1 MINKPLLNLGQL
13 KKKLLSKKSNFAK
26 DNTMKKIL
34 HIVIISLIS
43 SIIVNAQQPKG
54 IVGASNWM
62 NKWTNFKPAIIEY
75 NEATNILAGT
85 IDKDTKLYKRNT
97 YQLVGVV
104 YLTNNAVLTIE
115 PGTVI
120 RGDDKTCGTLVITNG
135 SKIMAEGQETDP
147 IIFTSNKNVTERK
160 PGDWGGIIILG
171 KAPINKMGGISFLDF
186 NLDPVV
192 NHYGGQEPD
201 DNSGILKYVR
211 IEYSGRKLNALKEIN
226 GLSLAGV
233 GRKTKL
239 EYIQVSYS
247 NDDSFESY
255 GGDVIMNNLVS
266 YRATD
271 DDFDFTQG
279 VQCTI
284 NNSIAIRH
292 PFSSDIS
299 GSRCF
304 EVDSYDK
311 IESTDTSKKL
321 TKVTANNVTLVN
333 MEESNQGLVREAAHI
348 GDNCYFTLN
357 NSVISGFA
365 PFIILQNKIGDG
377 IVNLEKI
384 KLNGLIINSCQG
396 GIVSENS
403 TFDAGIKNWYQNP
416 VFGLEYKNLKNIALF
431 TEPNIKANPDFRINT
446 NNTLASGN

>member
-1 MINKPLLNLGQL
+1 LGQL
-13 KKKLLSKKSNFAK
+13 KKSLCLNQKAFIQKSNFAK
-26 DNTMKKIL
+26 DNTMKKNL
-34 HIVIISLIS
+34 HLVIICLVS
-43 SIIVNAQQPKG
+43 SIIVNAQQQKG

-62 NKWTNFKPAIIEY
+62 NKWTNFKPASIEY

-135 SKIMAEGQETDP
+135 SKIMAEGLETDP
-147 IIFTSNKNVTERK
+147 IIFTSNKNVAERK
-160 PGDWGGIIILG
+160 PGDWGGIILLG
-171 KAPINKMGGISFLDF
+171 KAPINKMGGVSFLDF

-192 NHYGGQEPD
+192 NHYGGQDPE

-239 EYIQVSYS
+239 EYIQISYS

-255 GGDVIMNNLVS
+255 GGDVVMNNLVS

-292 PFSSDIS
+292 PYSSDIS

-304 EVDSYDK
+304 EIDSYDK
-311 IESTDTSKKL
+311 IENSDTSKKL
-321 TKVTANNVTLVN
+321 TKITANNITLVN
-333 MEESNQGLVREAAHI
+333 LEESNQGLVREAAHI
-348 GDNCYFTLN
+348 GENSYFTLN
-357 NSVISGFA
+357 NSIISGFT
-365 PFIILQNKIGDG
+365 PFMVLQGKIGDG
-377 IVNLEKI
+377 VVNLEKI
-384 KLNGLIINSCQG
+384 KLNGLIINNCQG
-396 GIVSENS
+396 AILSENS
-403 TFDAGIKNWYQNP
+403 NFDSAINNWYQNP
-416 VFGLEYKNLKNIALF
+416 AFGLEYTTIRNVALF
-431 TEPNIKANPDFRINT
+431 TEPNIKTNPDFRTNV